1 MATTNTFFAQQTG
14 EIGGYNETMAAAA
27 FESQALFLLR
37 CQYASLVIETFL
49 AGVLVMQL
57 WTYFQYQ
64 KMDKIWTKAIVAW
77 SAAWTMVITVYYWV
91 YLSYLFVDNF
101 GLWLPWLE
109 VRWLALMPLF
119 DVLAVIPVQGFFAY
133 RAYLL
138 MNRNKILIGILGL
151 MLLVAAGGGVGVTI
165 VFGGQET
172 LFGATASGPTL
183 ISDSLLV
190 SPQLSL
196 MISAWTAV
204 TTGAD
209 VIIAGCILAGL
220 IRSKTGWAHT
230 DKLVSKLVRM
240 TFEAQLPPTFLAL
253 AYCIEWSQTPSSL
266 LGAVFQCLQ
275 SLAYTIGLLFTL
287 NSRIA
292 FTTVDNDNRSQQ
304 TPQVFGMSNMNNTR
318 RPTDGIHVDVQ
329 TYVHRIYETLHP
341 DFKAYGSVVDW
352 QSKRQAVTATS
363 TLESEYVA
371 TACLRRLM
379 QDLGF
384 ELPTNSRINCDNQG
398 ALALATNPGA
408 HHRTK
413 HIDIRIHMIRDYV
426 EAGLIRLTYVRSKSN
441 IADILT
447 KALEPVLH
455 VANVRGLRIRAE
467 YVAGDGASGRGRS
480 VLRSAREGRSM
491 GVRGMPWK

>member
-1 MATTNTFFAQQTG
+1 MATNILFAQKTG
-14 EIGGYNETMAAAA
+14 EIGGFNETMAAAA
-27 FESQALFLLR
+27 FAPDAVFLLR

-57 WTYFQYQ
+57 FTYYQYQ
-64 KMDKIWTKAIVAW
+64 KSDKIWTKLIVGW

-109 VRWLALMPLF
+109 VRWLAKMPLF
-119 DVLAVIPVQGFFAY
+119 DVLAVIPVQAFFAY

-138 MNRNKILIGILGL
+138 MNRNKILIGVLGL
-151 MLLVAAGGGVGVTI
+151 LLLVAAGGGIGVTI
-165 VFGGQET
+165 VFGAQET

-183 ISDSLLV
+183 IT
-190 SPQLSL
+190 
-196 MISAWTAV
+196 WTAV

-209 VIIAGCILAGL
+209 VIIAGCILTGL

-275 SLAYTIGLLFTL
+275 SKAYLVGLMFTL

-292 FTTVDNDNRSQQ
+292 FTISSDDTRSHQ
-304 TPQVFGMSNMNNTR
+304 TPQVFGMSNVNR

-329 TYVHRIYETLHP
+329 TYVHDDQPYGYDETMKHRH
-341 DFKAYGSVVDW
+341 DKMESISDEETEQGVV
-352 QSKRQAVTATS
+352 
-363 TLESEYVA
+363 LEN
-371 TACLRRLM
+371 
-379 QDLGF
+379 
-384 ELPTNSRINCDNQG
+384 NSR
-398 ALALATNPGA
+398 A
-408 HHRTK
+408 H
-413 HIDIRIHMIRDYV
+413 
-426 EAGLIRLTYVRSKSN
+426 LT
-441 IADILT
+441 
-447 KALEPVLH
+447 
-455 VANVRGLRIRAE
+455 
-467 YVAGDGASGRGRS
+467 ASGA
-480 VLRSAREGRSM
+480 V
-491 GVRGMPWK
+491 

>member
-1 MATTNTFFAQQTG
+1 MATNTLFAQQTG

-27 FESQALFLLR
+27 FESQALFLLK

-57 WTYFQYQ
+57 FTYFQYQ
-64 KMDKIWTKAIVAW
+64 KTDKLWTKAVVVW
-77 SAAWTMVITVYYWV
+77 SAVWTMVITVYYWV

-109 VRWLALMPLF
+109 VRWLAKMPLF

-138 MNRNKILIGILGL
+138 MNRNKILLGVL
-151 MLLVAAGGGVGVTI
+151 
-165 VFGGQET
+165 ET

-183 ISDSLLV
+183 ISKCLPV
-190 SPQLSL
+190 SPQLLL

-220 IRSKTGWAHT
+220 LRSKTGWAHT

-266 LGAVFQCLQ
+266 LGAVFQALQ
-275 SLAYTIGLLFTL
+275 SPCYMIGLLFTL

-304 TPQVFGMSNMNNTR
+304 TPQVFGMSNINNTR
-318 RPTDGIHVDVQ
+318 RPTDGIQVEVQ
-329 TYVHRIYETLHP
+329 TYVHDDQPYEYNH
-341 DFKAYGSVVDW
+341 DKKG
-352 QSKRQAVTATS
+352 QSKADSLSDGDTERGVVFENGSRAHLTAGSNAV
-363 TLESEYVA
+363 
-371 TACLRRLM
+371 
-379 QDLGF
+379 
-384 ELPTNSRINCDNQG
+384 
-398 ALALATNPGA
+398 
-408 HHRTK
+408 
-413 HIDIRIHMIRDYV
+413 
-426 EAGLIRLTYVRSKSN
+426 
-441 IADILT
+441 
-447 KALEPVLH
+447 
-455 VANVRGLRIRAE
+455 
-467 YVAGDGASGRGRS
+467 
-480 VLRSAREGRSM
+480 
-491 GVRGMPWK
+491 